1 MDVARCRSHNM
12 LEALGLNRLRFGS
25 SHIDLYSDS
34 GEIDNK
40 VRVGGCYYSARNA
53 VFERRVL
60 NI

>member
-1 MDVARCRSHNM
+1 M

-25 SHIDLYSDS
+25 SHIDLDSDS
-34 GEIDNK
+34 GEMDNK